1 MSDKKH
7 NIFFGQFAINNEGYL
22 VPSTKSDTVKLEAF
36 KQGLGAGQ
44 IVDVFMEADEDNGTL
59 PQLAKIH
66 ACIRELAK
74 TTGYTFEDMKLE
86 IKRQAGLCVRKELG
100 GEVFM
105 VCKSFGRCSKEELA
119 LAIEAILQAGDTV
132 GINFH

>member
-1 MSDKKH
+1 MSDQKH
-7 NIFFGQFAINNEGYL
+7 NIFFGQFAMKDDGSL
-22 VPSTKSDTVKLEAF
+22 VPMTKSDTVKLDAF
-36 KQGLGAGQ
+36 KKGIGLGQ

-59 PQLAKIH
+59 PQLAKVH

-86 IKRQAGLCVRKELG
+86 IKRKSGLCVRKELG

-105 VCKSFGRCSKEELA
+105 VCKSFGRCSKEELG
-119 LAIEAILQAGDTV
+119 LAIEAIVETGDTV
-132 GINFH
+132 GINFR